1 VERSR
6 SVCLCRPVQVTSQAG
21 AWNAVGLRVAGSM
34 GGRRPTAFRIRRR
47 LRVPVSRRLA
57 MAVLAVAALAVAALV
72 SPAAASAQEL
82 CLPPQPC
89 RPAPEPASGPSD
101 IRVEVTG
108 VAINALLGGLTTGI
122 PAALRGEPFARA
134 FAAGAAGGSL
144 IYGGKRVAV
153 ERFAG
158 AGLLGREIAAVGG
171 SVVQNVARG
180 ERAVSVITIPVGP
193 LRLELG
199 PGRAPRAR
207 LDLATLIAA
216 GALVFRSESRLDG
229 MHAAGVVLVPDPSAH
244 DYDQP
249 GLLAHERVHVL
260 QYDQAHLSWGEP
272 AEGWLLQGTGPG
284 RWMNRHVDLGLT
296 AAARGMLNLAVE
308 YHARPWEREA
318 HMLAGLGDPSGPE
331 PAFRLHRGL

>member
-1 VERSR
+1 
-6 SVCLCRPVQVTSQAG
+6 
-21 AWNAVGLRVAGSM
+21 
-34 GGRRPTAFRIRRR
+34 
-47 LRVPVSRRLA
+47 

-216 GALVFRSESRLDG
+216 GVFIVQEDGRFEPGHSLSAGALVFRSESRLDG